1 MVAYQGRTF
10 ASARRNDALL
20 RQLLLEM
27 GKELKMSDKDKS
39 MEEDLEKDQTTRPS
53 LKKGDQPIKPSGTAR
68 QPTFD
73 RNTGRGSASDD
84 PTE

>member
-1 MVAYQGRTF
+1 MPCRKM
-10 ASARRNDALL
+10 LI
-20 RQLLLEM
+20 
-27 GKELKMSDKDKS
+27 LKLAQEVTMSDKEQGVPD
-39 MEEDLEKDQTTRPS
+39 DLEKDQTTRPS
-53 LKKGDQPIKPSGTAR
+53 LKKGNQSIKPSGTAR

>member
-1 MVAYQGRTF
+1 
-10 ASARRNDALL
+10 
-20 RQLLLEM
+20 
-27 GKELKMSDKDKS
+27 MSDKDKS

-53 LKKGDQPIKPSGTAR
+53 LTKGDQPIKPSGTAR